1 MRKVELEVLNGFR
14 SRVFFKLSSIS
25 SNEQGA
31 MFTCIN

>member
-25 SNEQGA
+25 SMSKAKAQGLHV
-31 MFTCIN
+31 